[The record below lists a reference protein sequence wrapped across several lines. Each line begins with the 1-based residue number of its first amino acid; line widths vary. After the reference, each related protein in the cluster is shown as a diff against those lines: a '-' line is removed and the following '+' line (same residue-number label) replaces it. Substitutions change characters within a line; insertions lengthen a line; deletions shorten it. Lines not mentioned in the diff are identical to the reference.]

1 MKNLQEKLS
10 ELDQEAQSEN
20 AQLDIVL
27 QSISEPLQW
36 LNYNN
41 DSTVTKAEQLSLVNH
56 IVWKRHVWNIF
67 KEILPRWAFTLS
79 SSTHRSLLEATIA
92 WGPDSSVAFAM
103 AKVSLPILIECLS
116 TQDQVSLDTM
126 EMYASCLKYLSLDRS
141 VFKLYCRHA
150 SKIDATFLC
159 TLLCS
164 IPGHLANVFRI
175 QLNEVSFGDQHEWYI
190 DRNFYASCSER
201 LAENLDSKSVLFAK
215 EFVSKVTRQG
225 YGDILIKSIYP
236 IARQSPNYWSSVLEL
251 SLDQLTGPILQ
262 HVKVEILTKQSM
274 NSASKELALILFKDL
289 EASKSLCVDD
299 FLNTALLRL
308 TKASWADDQLA
319 RLAICTA
326 IHTKGVKD
334 SKLSPES
341 DALILK
347 YTHRLIETWS
357 DPTFVKHT
365 SFRERTYVTMA
376 ILCCIAYLPNA
387 VLDSKIMAEILP
399 SVNTYFNS
407 GDIPTAQLGAIV
419 AEGITSKIDKH
430 NPVKTGLLDS
440 SEELKRIRDLVYVT
454 DAFKEDEGPSP
465 EIDIPHQETEEEVD
479 EDEGFDPDS
488 TYCPDDDEDD
498 DSDDE
503 FQAYQMEEESDD
515 EGLKK
520 QEASKSKAKKPAFIR
535 DLIRYLQDQSDA
547 LKLEIGLN
555 AAEQLI
561 RQKMNS
567 GTELSE
573 YSTELARYLISFP
586 ETFEIDQ
593 FRSLQQNALVA
604 LMVAVPE
611 AVTGFIIDQVYD
623 RNTSSG
629 QKQMI
634 LSALSLAVRELAGW
648 SPETIVEETR
658 KELEAPQTLGTTLF
672 LSKRIQL
679 EKNRNQV
686 VKKNRLSGLA
696 GPVFFFPLL
705 VGWWEGAQGRIK
717 FWIGND
723 KVLSERF
730 IMTLNIIL
738 HSSTNLPDKRR
749 IVKEYFEFVSSMRY
763 TSHDSVG
770 VKKALLL
777 GIDTIINVSYK
788 DQERLLFQDYTRELT
803 EIRDWLE
810 VIMENNS
817 EAKIQ
822 EIALRIVFRL
832 SQISTQMTG

>member
-1 MKNLQEKLS
+1 M
-10 ELDQEAQSEN
+10 
-20 AQLDIVL
+20 I
-27 QSISEPLQW
+27 
-36 LNYNN
+36 
-41 DSTVTKAEQLSLVNH
+41 
-56 IVWKRHVWNIF
+56 
-67 KEILPRWAFTLS
+67 
-79 SSTHRSLLEATIA
+79 
-92 WGPDSSVAFAM
+92 
-103 AKVSLPILIECLS
+103 
-116 TQDQVSLDTM
+116 
-126 EMYASCLKYLSLDRS
+126 
-141 VFKLYCRHA
+141 
-150 SKIDATFLC
+150 
-159 TLLCS
+159 
-164 IPGHLANVFRI
+164 
-175 QLNEVSFGDQHEWYI
+175 
-190 DRNFYASCSER
+190 
-201 LAENLDSKSVLFAK
+201 
-215 EFVSKVTRQG
+215 
-225 YGDILIKSIYP
+225 
-236 IARQSPNYWSSVLEL
+236 
-251 SLDQLTGPILQ
+251 
-262 HVKVEILTKQSM
+262 
-274 NSASKELALILFKDL
+274 SASKELALILFKDL

-376 ILCCIAYLPNA
+376 ILCCIAYIPNA
-387 VLDSKIMAEILP
+387 ILDSKIMAEILP

-520 QEASKSKAKKPAFIR
+520 QETSKSKAKKPAFIR

-604 LMVAVPE
+604 LMVAVPK

-810 VIMENNS
+810 GE
-817 EAKIQ
+817 
-822 EIALRIVFRL
+822 
-832 SQISTQMTG
+832 SQIEPQGVYKIL